1 METSKLL
8 KTGAIATLAVLAFET
23 WFRVT
28 SLRETEKR
36 QQEMERIKASSP
48 RPA

>member
-8 KTGAIATLAVLAFET
+8 TTGAITALAVLAFET

-36 QQEMERIKASSP
+36 QQEMELTKRLQTA
-48 RPA
+48 

>member
-8 KTGAIATLAVLAFET
+8 KTGVIATLAVLAFET

-48 RPA
+48 LPA